1 MTVWSKFENINSNDS
16 KYKNK
21 HLEKCSI
28 KKCIKIL
35 TGIQP
40 CVKCSAKCKGLRT
53 ISAGRELP
61 QSGKRLT
68 QILALCQA
76 MTLQIIEFFHFAS
89 GKIES

>member
-1 MTVWSKFENINSNDS
+1 MTPNTKTSTW
-16 KYKNK
+16 KNVQ
-21 HLEKCSI
+21 L

-76 MTLQIIEFFHFAS
+76 MTLQII
-89 GKIES
+89 